1 MQDLQVRRSRRR
13 ACRIGP
19 VPHRRRAPGCV
30 QVTVQSLI
38 DAERTGARMAFDDDA
53 LVIHDCPRWPDS
65 LSQALRARHPRIDV
79 DIQA

>member
-1 MQDLQVRRSRRR
+1 M
-13 ACRIGP
+13 
-19 VPHRRRAPGCV
+19 

>member
-1 MQDLQVRRSRRR
+1 M
-13 ACRIGP
+13 
-19 VPHRRRAPGCV
+19 

-79 DIQA
+79 DIQV

>member
-13 ACRIGP
+13 AYL
-19 VPHRRRAPGCV
+19 V